1 MNAHS
6 LVHGRQHHSAA
17 ADPYCEPVA
26 ELTTARVDAW
36 IWAVRLF
43 PTRSAAT
50 AAVKAGHVK
59 VNAAGAKPAQSVR
72 QGDTIRIRDSRGERI
87 VRVIHL
93 IDKRVGAPVAVTMY
107 DDLTPPAPP
116 KEERV
121 ATATRDRGAG
131 RPTKRDRRQV
141 ERLMGRE

>member
-1 MNAHS
+1 MSGAS
-6 LVHGRQHHSAA
+6 LSSAR
-17 ADPYCEPVA
+17 
-26 ELTTARVDAW
+26 LDAW
-36 IWAVRLF
+36 TWAVRLF

-59 VNAAGAKPAQSVR
+59 VNAASAKPAQSVKV
-72 QGDTIRIRDSRGERI
+72 GDTIRIRDTRGERI
-87 VRVIHL
+87 VKVLGL
-93 IDKRVGAPVAVTMY
+93 IDKRVGAPVAVTLY

-116 KEERV
+116 KEER
-121 ATATRDRGAG
+121 ALAGTRDRGAG